1 MSEGYLYCFSN
12 ESMPGILK
20 IGMTERTPELRLNEA
35 NGSDTWKPP
44 TPYKIEFAKKVLNPK
59 QQETMIHK
67 LLEQYTERINP
78 KREFF
83 RISVEKARI
92 FFDLIDDD
100 LLEEQE
106 ENVDVEEEDEE
117 DFEDVDEEVE
127 DDDEL
132 TIECNESFNKGE
144 QINLKTEEKQSRFF
158 CKNCNYQT
166 SQKSHFKKHLLTSK
180 HIKIFLP
187 KTKRTETYICK
198 KCNRTYK
205 HSSSLS
211 FHKKNC
217 ENSKEDISSNKC
229 IILHLI
235 KENNGL
241 KEILI
246 EQSRVNKQIIQ
257 KNQEETKNMLL
268 EMMKSNNLDNII
280 KSNI

>member
-59 QQETMIHK
+59 QQETMLHK
-67 LLEQYTERINP
+67 LLGEYTERINP

-83 RISVEKARI
+83 RISVEKARK
-92 FFDLIDDD
+92 FFDLID
-100 LLEEQE
+100 EY
-106 ENVDVEEEDEE
+106 VEEEEFEDVDEDE
-117 DFEDVDEEVE
+117 DFEDV

-132 TIECNESFNKGE
+132 TIEGGESFSTCE
-144 QINLKTEEKQSRFF
+144 QSNFKSEEKQSRFF
-158 CKNCNYQT
+158 CKICDYQT
-166 SQKSHFKKHLLTSK
+166 SHKSHFDKHLRTSK

-187 KTKRTETYICK
+187 KTKRIETYICK
-198 KCNRTYK
+198 KCNKTYK

-217 ENSKEDISSNKC
+217 QHKHNDLSNSDI
-229 IILHLI
+229 LFHVI
-235 KENNGL
+235 KENEHFREL
-241 KEILI
+241 LR
-246 EQSRVNKQIIQ
+246 EQSKENNEFSYK
-257 KNQEETKNMLL
+257 LL
-268 EMMKSNNLDNII
+268 EMINTNR
-280 KSNI
+280 